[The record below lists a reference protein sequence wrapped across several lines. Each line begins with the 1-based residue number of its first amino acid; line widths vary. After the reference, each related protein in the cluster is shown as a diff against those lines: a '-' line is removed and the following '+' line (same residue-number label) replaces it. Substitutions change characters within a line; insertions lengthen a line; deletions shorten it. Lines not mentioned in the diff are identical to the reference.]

1 MVAVR
6 GDEIVRKGDR
16 ATAMYII
23 KRGSLSVF
31 VKTDDNRVDQ
41 IATLGVGDYFG
52 DQALLRRGLRT
63 ASISN
68 AKHGPFLHYVGRRA
82 SPDAQLPERQDE
94 DPPKHETRDFGDEE
108 VTAGVA
114 SGSRM

>member
-1 MVAVR
+1 
-6 GDEIVRKGDR
+6 
-16 ATAMYII
+16 MYII

-63 ASISN
+63 ASIMAMRNTDLFYITSADVHRLMRSFPSDKTKIHQN
-68 AKHGPFLHYVGRRA
+68 MKREILAMK
-82 SPDAQLPERQDE
+82 
-94 DPPKHETRDFGDEE
+94 K
-108 VTAGVA
+108 
-114 SGSRM
+114 